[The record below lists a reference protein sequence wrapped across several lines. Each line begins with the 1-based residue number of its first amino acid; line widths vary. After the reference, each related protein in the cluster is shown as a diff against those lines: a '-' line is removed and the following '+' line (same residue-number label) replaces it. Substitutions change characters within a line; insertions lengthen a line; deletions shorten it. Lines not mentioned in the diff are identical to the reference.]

1 MFPTSVFILVASFA
15 MQAAPATPADEGP
28 RAIMTRS
35 AAEHEPPVVG
45 GARGMVI
52 ASHVSR
58 EIVVARVGADGKI
71 VLGCVDSDEAAK
83 RFLTAPR
90 ERVATHRAQEH

>member
-15 MQAAPATPADEGP
+15 MQAALATAADEGP
-28 RAIMTRS
+28 RTIVTRS
-35 AAEHEPPVVG
+35 AAEDEPPVVVRD
-45 GARGMVI
+45 RGMVI
-52 ASHVSR
+52 APHVSR

-90 ERVATHRAQEH
+90 ERVATHGAQEQ